1 MKGFTRSNQR
11 LSLCGLNCTLCPMYL
26 GKYCPGCGGG
36 AGNQPCKIA
45 RCGIEHNQLQYCS
58 YCEKY
63 PCEQYEA
70 EELYDSFIS
79 HRRRHDDLKRILEI
93 GEDAYDKE
101 QQKKEEILLYLLQAC
116 NDGRRKS
123 FYCQAVNLLSL
134 HDLQTAM
141 KLIKQAGRDLASN
154 KERAVFAVNCLQ
166 KAADHAKMD
175 LKLRKKKK

>member
-1 MKGFTRSNQR
+1 MKGFTRNNQR

-45 RCGIEHNQLQYCS
+45 RCGLAHNQIQYCS

-63 PCEQYEA
+63 PCEKYEA
-70 EELYDSFIS
+70 EEIYDSFIS

-93 GEDAYDKE
+93 GEDAYDAE
-101 QQKKEEILLYLLQAC
+101 QQAKEEILLYLLQEC

-123 FYCQAVNLLSL
+123 YYCQAVNLVSL
-134 HDLQTAM
+134 PDLQTAL
-141 KLIKQAGRDLASN
+141 KAIREQVSDSDSK
-154 KERAVFAVNCLQ
+154 KERAVFAVRCLQ
-166 KAADHAKMD
+166 DMADRAGID